1 MPLLS
6 LERAMFNQLKSRFGS
21 GLAVGIVGMVAV
33 WLIALVILP
42 QILMIDYSLRPNLL
56 PVDIGGPK
64 DTFSLV
70 NYETLFNNKIHLS
83 IFFKTL
89 WSSVLVTGLTLLVSY
104 PIAFYLAKVATPQK
118 AALCLLLL
126 IIPFWINEILRTF
139 SWYIILAYKGPLN
152 ALLLGLGFIDRPI
165 RFLSGDGGVLIGM
178 VYAYILF
185 MIFPIYNAI
194 ESLDTNQI
202 KAARNL
208 GAGWIRTHWRVVI
221 PHAKPGIATGCIMTF
236 MLAAGSYAVPALLGS
251 PGSRWFTQIIYNWF
265 FEGGNWNQGAAYA
278 FLLLIMC
285 IGFIALV
292 MRVFKVGLGDIAK

>member
-1 MPLLS
+1 
-6 LERAMFNQLKSRFGS
+6 MFSQLKARFGS
-21 GLAVGIVGMVAV
+21 GLAVGIVGMIAI
-33 WLIALVILP
+33 WLVGMVILP
-42 QILMIDYSLRPNLL
+42 QLLMVDYSFRPNLL
-56 PVDIGGPK
+56 PADIGGPK
-64 DTFSLV
+64 DTYSLT
-70 NYETLFNNKIHLS
+70 NYETLFSNQIHLK
-83 IFFKTL
+83 IFFKTI
-89 WSSVLVTGLTLLVSY
+89 WSSVLVTTITLLVSY

-152 ALLLGLGFIDRPI
+152 ALLLGLGIIDRPV

-208 GAGWIRTHWRVVI
+208 GAGWIRTHWRVII
-221 PHAKPGIATGCIMTF
+221 PHAKPGIATGCVMTF

-265 FEGGNWNQGAAYA
+265 FEGGDWNQGAAYA
-278 FLLLIMC
+278 FILLLMC

>member
-1 MPLLS
+1 
-6 LERAMFNQLKSRFGS
+6 MFKQLKTRFGS
-21 GLAVGIVGMVAV
+21 GLAVGIIMMVAI
-33 WLIALVILP
+33 WLIGMVILP
-42 QILMIDYSLRPNLL
+42 QLLMIDYSFRPNLIPSEL
-56 PVDIGGPK
+56 GGPN
-64 DTFSLV
+64 DHYSVV
-70 NYETLFNNKIHLS
+70 NYETLFNNRIHLA
-83 IFFKTL
+83 IFFKTI
-89 WSSVLVTGLTLLVSY
+89 WSSVTVTLLTLLVCY
-104 PIAFYLAKVATPQK
+104 PLAFYLAKVATPRQ
-118 AALCLLLL
+118 AALCMLLL

-152 ALLLGLGFIDRPI
+152 ALLLALGFIDRPI
-165 RFLSGDGGVLIGM
+165 RFLSGDTGVMVGM

-185 MIFPIYNAI
+185 MVFPIYNGI
-194 ESLDTNQI
+194 ESLDGNQI

-208 GAGWIRTHWRVVI
+208 GAGWLRTHFRVII

-278 FLLLIMC
+278 FLLLLIC

-292 MRVFKVGLGDIAK
+292 MRVFKVGLGDIAR

>member
-1 MPLLS
+1 
-6 LERAMFNQLKSRFGS
+6 MFKQLKSRFGS
-21 GLAVGIVGMVAV
+21 GLAVGIVGMVGV

-56 PVDIGGPK
+56 PADIGGPK

-89 WSSVLVTGLTLLVSY
+89 WSSVLVTALTLLVSY

-165 RFLSGDGGVLIGM
+165 RFLSGDGGVLVGM

-278 FLLLIMC
+278 FLLLVMC

>member
-1 MPLLS
+1 
-6 LERAMFNQLKSRFGS
+6 MFNQLKSRFGS
-21 GLAVGIVGMVAV
+21 GLALGILGMVLV
-33 WLIALVILP
+33 WLMILVILP
-42 QILMIDYSLRPNLL
+42 QILMIDYSFRPNLL
-56 PVDIGGPK
+56 PAEVGAPK
-64 DTFSLV
+64 DTFSLI
-70 NYETLFNNKIHLS
+70 NYETLFNNDIHLS

-89 WSSVLVTGLTLLVSY
+89 WSSVLVTALTLLVSY

-139 SWYIILAYKGPLN
+139 SWYIILAYKVPLN
-152 ALLLGLGFIDRPI
+152 ALLLGLGFINRPI

-202 KAARNL
+202 KVARNL

-221 PHAKPGIATGCIMTF
+221 PHSKPGIATGCIMTF

-278 FLLLIMC
+278 FLLLVMC

>member
-1 MPLLS
+1 
-6 LERAMFNQLKSRFGS
+6 MFSQLKSRFGS
-21 GLAVGIVGMVAV
+21 GLAVGIIGMIAI
-33 WLIALVILP
+33 WLIGMVILP
-42 QILMIDYSLRPNLL
+42 QLLMVDYSFRPNLL
-56 PVDIGGPK
+56 PADIGGPK
-64 DTFSLV
+64 DTYSLV
-70 NYETLFNNKIHLS
+70 NYETLFSNKIHLA
-83 IFFKTL
+83 IFFKTI
-89 WSSVLVTGLTLLVSY
+89 WSSVLVTGLTLVVSY

-152 ALLLGLGFIDRPI
+152 ALLLGLGIVDRPI

-265 FEGGNWNQGAAYA
+265 FEGGDWNQGAAYA
-278 FLLLIMC
+278 FLLLIIC

-292 MRVFKVGLGDIAK
+292 MRIFKVGLGDIAK

>member
-1 MPLLS
+1 
-6 LERAMFNQLKSRFGS
+6 MFSQLKSRFGS
-21 GLAVGIVGMVAV
+21 GLAVGIIGMIAI
-33 WLIALVILP
+33 WLIGLVILP
-42 QILMIDYSLRPNLL
+42 QILMVDYSFRPNLL
-56 PVDIGGPK
+56 PADIGGPK
-64 DTFSLV
+64 DVYSLT
-70 NYETLFNNKIHLS
+70 NYETLFSNKIHLA
-83 IFFKTL
+83 IFFKTI
-89 WSSVLVTGLTLLVSY
+89 WSSVLVTGLTLVVSY

-152 ALLLGLGFIDRPI
+152 ALLLGLGLIDRPV

-265 FEGGNWNQGAAYA
+265 FEGGDWNQGAAYA
-278 FLLLIMC
+278 FLLLIIC

-292 MRVFKVGLGDIAK
+292 MRIFKVGLGDIAK

>member
-1 MPLLS
+1 
-6 LERAMFNQLKSRFGS
+6 MFSQLKARFGS
-21 GLAVGIVGMVAV
+21 GLAVGILGIIAI
-33 WLIALVILP
+33 WIIALVILP
-42 QILMIDYSLRPNLL
+42 QLLMVDYSFRPNLL
-56 PVDIGGPK
+56 PADIGGPK
-64 DTFSLV
+64 DTYSLV
-70 NYETLFNNKIHLS
+70 NYETLFNNKIHLT
-83 IFFKTL
+83 IFFKTI
-89 WSSVLVTGLTLLVSY
+89 WSSVLVASLTLLVSY

-165 RFLSGDGGVLIGM
+165 RFLSGDGAVLIGM

-251 PGSRWFTQIIYNWF
+251 PGSRWLTQIIYNWF

-278 FLLLIMC
+278 FLLLVIC

-292 MRVFKVGLGDIAK
+292 MRIFKVGLGDIAK

>member
-1 MPLLS
+1 
-6 LERAMFNQLKSRFGS
+6 MFSQLKSRFGS
-21 GLAVGIVGMVAV
+21 GLAVGIIGMIAI
-33 WLIALVILP
+33 WLIGLVILP
-42 QILMIDYSLRPNLL
+42 QLLMVDYSLRPNLL
-56 PVDIGGPK
+56 PADIGGPE
-64 DTFSLV
+64 DVYSLT
-70 NYETLFNNKIHLS
+70 NYETLFNNKIHLA
-83 IFFKTL
+83 IFFKTI
-89 WSSVLVTGLTLLVSY
+89 WSSVLVTSLTLVVSY

-152 ALLLGLGFIDRPI
+152 ALLLGLGLIDRPI

-265 FEGGNWNQGAAYA
+265 FEGGDWNQGAAYA
-278 FLLLIMC
+278 FLLLVIC

>member
-1 MPLLS
+1 
-6 LERAMFNQLKSRFGS
+6 MFSQLKSRFGS
-21 GLAVGIVGMVAV
+21 GLAVGIIGMIAI
-33 WLIALVILP
+33 WLIGLVILP
-42 QILMIDYSLRPNLL
+42 QLLMVDYSLRPNLL
-56 PVDIGGPK
+56 PADIGGPE
-64 DTFSLV
+64 DVYSLT
-70 NYETLFNNKIHLS
+70 NYETLFSNKIHLA
-83 IFFKTL
+83 IFFKTI
-89 WSSVLVTGLTLLVSY
+89 WSSVLVTSLTLVVSY

-152 ALLLGLGFIDRPI
+152 ALLLGVGIIDRPI

-265 FEGGNWNQGAAYA
+265 FEGGDWNQGAAYA
-278 FLLLIMC
+278 FLLLVIC

>member
-1 MPLLS
+1 
-6 LERAMFNQLKSRFGS
+6 MFSQLTNRFGGPLS
-21 GLAVGIVGMVAV
+21 IALIGLIAI
-33 WLIALVILP
+33 WLIGMVILP
-42 QILMIDYSLRPNLL
+42 QLLMVDYSLKPNLL
-56 PVDIGGPK
+56 PSEEGGPK
-64 DTFSLV
+64 DQYSLV
-70 NYETLFNNKIHLS
+70 NYATLFGNTIHLS
-83 IFFKTL
+83 IFFKTI
-89 WSSVLVTGLTLLVSY
+89 WSSVLVTLLTLIVSY
-104 PIAFYLAKVATPQK
+104 PLAFYMAKVATPKQ

-126 IIPFWINEILRTF
+126 LIPFWINEILRTF

-152 ALLLGLGFIDRPI
+152 ALLLGLGLIDRPV

-194 ESLDTNQI
+194 ESLDGNQV

-208 GAGWIRTHWRVVI
+208 GAGWIRTHYRVII

-265 FEGGNWNQGAAYA
+265 FEGGDWNQGAAYA
-278 FLLLIMC
+278 FLLLVIC
-285 IGFIALV
+285 IGFIGLV
-292 MRVFKVGLGDIAK
+292 MKLFKVGLGDIAR

>member
-1 MPLLS
+1 
-6 LERAMFNQLKSRFGS
+6 MFKQLKARFGG
-21 GLAVGIVGMVAV
+21 GLAIAILSIISV

-42 QILMIDYSLRPNLL
+42 QLLMVDYSLRPNLL
-56 PVDIGGPK
+56 PSDLGGEK
-64 DTFSLV
+64 DTYSLV
-70 NYETLFNNKIHLS
+70 NYETLFDNKIHLT
-83 IFFKTL
+83 IFLKTI
-89 WSSVLVTGLTLLVSY
+89 WSSVLVTLLTLCVSY
-104 PIAFYLAKVATPQK
+104 PLAFYLAKVATPGQ
-118 AALCLLLL
+118 AALCILLL

-152 ALLLGLGFIDRPI
+152 SLLLALGLIDRPM
-165 RFLSGDGGVLIGM
+165 RFMNGDGAVMLGM

-194 ESLDTNQI
+194 ENLDMNQI
-202 KAARNL
+202 KAARSL
-208 GAGWIRTHWRVVI
+208 GAGWIRTHVRIII

-278 FLLLIMC
+278 FLLLLIC

-292 MRVFKVGLGDIAK
+292 MRIFKVGLGDIAR

>member
-1 MPLLS
+1 
-6 LERAMFNQLKSRFGS
+6 MFNQLKARFGS
-21 GLAVGIVGMVAV
+21 GLAVGVIGM
-33 WLIALVILP
+33 IAIWIIGLVVLP
-42 QILMIDYSLRPNLL
+42 QLLMVDYSFRPNLL

-64 DTFSLV
+64 DIYTLA
-70 NYETLFNNKIHLS
+70 NYNTLFTNEIHLK
-83 IFFKTL
+83 IFFKTI
-89 WSSVLVTGLTLLVSY
+89 WSSVLVTSITLLVSY

-118 AALCLLLL
+118 AALCLVLL

-152 ALLLGLGFIDRPI
+152 ALLLSLGFIQRPI

-194 ESLDTNQI
+194 ESLDSNQV
-202 KAARNL
+202 KAARSL

-236 MLAAGSYAVPALLGS
+236 MLAAGSYAVPSILGS

-265 FEGGNWNQGAAYA
+265 FEGGDWNQGAAYA
-278 FLLLIMC
+278 FLLLIIC

-292 MRVFKVGLGDIAK
+292 MRVFNVGLGDIAK

>member
-1 MPLLS
+1 
-6 LERAMFNQLKSRFGS
+6 MFSQLKSRFGS
-21 GLAVGIVGMVAV
+21 GLAVGIIGMIAI
-33 WLIALVILP
+33 WLIGLVILP
-42 QILMIDYSLRPNLL
+42 QLLMVDYSLRPNLL
-56 PVDIGGPK
+56 PADIGGPE
-64 DTFSLV
+64 DVYSLT
-70 NYETLFNNKIHLS
+70 NYETLFSNKIHLA
-83 IFFKTL
+83 IFFKTI
-89 WSSVLVTGLTLLVSY
+89 WSSVLVTSLTLVVSY

-152 ALLLGLGFIDRPI
+152 ALLLGLGLIDRPI

-265 FEGGNWNQGAAYA
+265 FEGGDWNQGAAYA
-278 FLLLIMC
+278 FLLLVIC

>member
-1 MPLLS
+1 
-6 LERAMFNQLKSRFGS
+6 MFKQLKARFGS
-21 GLAVGIVGMVAV
+21 GLAVGIIGMIAI
-33 WLIALVILP
+33 WLIGLVILP
-42 QILMIDYSLRPNLL
+42 QLLMIDYSFRPNLL
-56 PVDIGGPK
+56 PAEIGGPK
-64 DTFSLV
+64 DTYSLV
-70 NYETLFNNKIHLS
+70 NYDTLFNNQIHLA
-83 IFFKTL
+83 IFFKTI
-89 WSSVLVTGLTLLVSY
+89 WSSVLVTVLTLVVSY
-104 PIAFYLAKVATPQK
+104 PIAFYLAKVATPRQ

-152 ALLLGLGFIDRPI
+152 ALLLSLGLINRPI
-165 RFLSGDGGVLIGM
+165 RFLSGDGGVMLGM

-185 MIFPIYNAI
+185 MVFPIYNAI
-194 ESLDTNQI
+194 ESLDTNQV

-208 GAGWIRTHWRVVI
+208 GAGWIRTHYRVII

-278 FLLLIMC
+278 FLLLVMC
-285 IGFIALV
+285 IGFIAFV

>member
-1 MPLLS
+1 
-6 LERAMFNQLKSRFGS
+6 MFSQLKSRFGS
-21 GLAVGIVGMVAV
+21 GLAVGIIGMIAI
-33 WLIALVILP
+33 WLIGLVILP
-42 QILMIDYSLRPNLL
+42 QLLMVDYSFRPNLL
-56 PVDIGGPK
+56 PADIGGPK
-64 DTFSLV
+64 DTYSLV
-70 NYETLFNNKIHLS
+70 NYETLFNNKIHLA
-83 IFFKTL
+83 IFFKTI
-89 WSSVLVTGLTLLVSY
+89 WSSVLVTSLTLIVSY

-152 ALLLGLGFIDRPI
+152 ALLLGLGLIDRPI

-208 GAGWIRTHWRVVI
+208 GAGWIRTHWRVII

-265 FEGGNWNQGAAYA
+265 FEGGDWNQGAAYA
-278 FLLLIMC
+278 FLLLIIC

-292 MRVFKVGLGDIAK
+292 MRIFKVGLGDIAK

>member
-1 MPLLS
+1 
-6 LERAMFNQLKSRFGS
+6 MFNQLKARFGS
-21 GLAVGIVGMVAV
+21 GLAVGIIGMIAI

-56 PVDIGGPK
+56 PAEVGGPK

-70 NYETLFNNKIHLS
+70 NYETLFNNQIHLS

-89 WSSVLVTGLTLLVSY
+89 WSSVLVTVLTLLVSY

-278 FLLLIMC
+278 FLLLVMC